1 MRLGEAKIV
10 RTGSHVTVVAS
21 QLMLHRS
28 LEAAALAAE
37 GIEVEVID
45 VRSFV
50 PLDKASILTSLA
62 ETNRL
67 VVVEEAPHQAG
78 WGGDIASLA
87 ADEGVYWLTA
97 PVRRVNMGG
106 ALIAYSPPLEDEVLP
121 NVGRITRAIRSVL
134 AE

>member
-1 MRLGEAKIV
+1 MRLGEAKIMQ
-10 RTGSHVTVVAS
+10 TGSHVTVVAS

-28 LEAAALAAE
+28 LEAVAVE

-62 ETNRL
+62 KTNLL

-87 ADEGVYWLTA
+87 TNEGVYWLAA